1 MKINLTDIIGK
12 NEQFSCLESLDSLLY
27 GVALDSPVDAIV
39 IASQKDDENYTLSG
53 TIRGAVIT
61 ACDRC
66 GREISIDFEREFQYI
81 VCIGSQPECSAE
93 YQCSNEDC
101 EILYLAEA
109 AIDSETIIAEQFVL
123 AIPVQRLCN
132 DLCKGLCKE
141 CGVDLNKKV
150 CMCGEDNSNS
160 PFAILKKLQQK

>member
-1 MKINLTDIIGK
+1 MKINFKDIVGK
-12 NEQFSCLESLDSLLY
+12 NEQFSCLESLDSLLC
-27 GVALDSPVDAIV
+27 GVTLGGPVDATIT
-39 IASQKDDENYTLSG
+39 ARHKDEGNYTLSG
-53 TIRGAVIT
+53 TVSGSFAT

-66 GREISIDFEREFQYI
+66 GKEVSLTVERAFQYI
-81 VCIGSQPECSAE
+81 ICIGRQPERGAE

-101 EILYLAEA
+101 ETLYLAEA
-109 AIDSETIIAEQFVL
+109 AIDIETIIAEQFVL

-141 CGVDLNKKV
+141 CGIDLNKKV
-150 CMCGEDNSNS
+150 CMCKEGNSNS